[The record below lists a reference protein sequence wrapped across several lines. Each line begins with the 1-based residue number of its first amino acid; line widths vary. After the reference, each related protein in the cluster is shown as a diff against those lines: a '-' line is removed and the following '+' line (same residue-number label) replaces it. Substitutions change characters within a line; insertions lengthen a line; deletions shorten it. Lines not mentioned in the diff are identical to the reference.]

1 MGALMSVYAA
11 VMGRR
16 LNVGR
21 LQGLARR
28 LLLRP
33 AQLLFSLSLLALPA
47 HAADPVRIMHE
58 GVASCAGSTCHGRQ
72 EATGPR
78 VRQNEVLIW
87 SDPASVVGAHSRA
100 WTVLA
105 GARAQA
111 IGKRLGIANVQASA
125 ECINCH
131 GDPAPDRG
139 VGWQQSDGV
148 GCEACH
154 GGATRWL
161 ASHAGVKSTHAENVA
176 RGMLALENPAV
187 RASICLDCHFGST
200 KPGQF
205 AFHRIMAAG
214 HPRIAFELDLFTA
227 LQRHHDEDADY
238 AGRKTV
244 AGGVQTW
251 AVGQALALERALSLL
266 QPQSGAFGGPDYY
279 FFDCRSCHRRFSDD
293 PAAPLVAR
301 TNGWRPIP
309 PGQPVWNDEQMIML
323 AAAARV
329 AAPDLAARFESQS
342 RAFHAAMGG
351 DRAGALRAAAALQ
364 ASASVLAARFAGF
377 RFTRAQTFAVIEA
390 VLIGNAA
397 AYTDYQGGAQAVM
410 AVDTLLNALVA
421 GGQVD
426 RAAAVALRPDLDRAY
441 ALARDANRW
450 DPPAFRAALAQV
462 AGRMRALR

>member
-1 MGALMSVYAA
+1 MGVRAA
-11 VMGRR
+11 VMGHRPAD
-16 LNVGR
+16 GR
-21 LQGLARR
+21 QEGGARR
-28 LLLRP
+28 LLLRL
-33 AQLLFSLSLLALPA
+33 AQWLLSLLLLALPA
-47 HAADPVRIMHE
+47 HAADPVRIVHE

-78 VRQNEVLIW
+78 VRQNEVLTW
-87 SDPASVVGAHSRA
+87 SDPASVAGAHSRA

-105 GARAQA
+105 GGHAQA
-111 IGKRLGIANVQASA
+111 IGRRLGIADVQASA
-125 ECINCH
+125 QCINCH
-131 GDPAPDRG
+131 GDPAPARG
-139 VGWQQSDGV
+139 ARWQQSDGV

-161 ASHAGVKSTHAENVA
+161 ASHAGVKATHADNVA

-187 RASICLDCHFGST
+187 RAGVCLDCHFGSA

-238 AGRKTV
+238 AARKAV

-251 AVGQALALERALSLL
+251 AVGQALAVERALSLL
-266 QPQSGAFGGPDYY
+266 PAQSGGFGGPDYY
-279 FFDCRSCHRRFSDD
+279 FFDCRSCHRTFSDD
-293 PAAPLVAR
+293 PVAPLAAR

-329 AAPDLAARFESQS
+329 AVPDLAVRFAAQA
-342 RAFHAAMGG
+342 RAFHAALGG
-351 DRAGALRAAAALQ
+351 DRTTALRAATALQ
-364 ASASVLAARFAGF
+364 ATAKLLATRLAGARFD
-377 RFTRAQTFAVIEA
+377 RAQTFALIDV
-390 VLIGNAA
+390 VLVGNAP

-410 AVDTLLNALVA
+410 AADTLLNALVVA
-421 GGQVD
+421 GQVD
-426 RAAAVALRPDLDRAY
+426 RTAALAMRPDLDRAY

-450 DPPAFRAALAQV
+450 DPNAFRAVLAQV
-462 AGRMRALR
+462 ANRMQALR

>member
-1 MGALMSVYAA
+1 MGVRSAEQ
-11 VMGRR
+11 GH
-16 LNVGR
+16 
-21 LQGLARR
+21 GLANGRQPGSAWR
-28 LLLRP
+28 LLLRL
-33 AQLLFSLSLLALPA
+33 AAVLLAPA
-47 HAADPVRIMHE
+47 VHAAEPPLVRHE

-78 VRQNEVLIW
+78 VRQNEVLTW
-87 SDPASVVGAHSRA
+87 SDPASIAGAHSRA

-105 GARAQA
+105 GTRAQA
-111 IGKRLGIANVQASA
+111 IGKRLGIQNVQASA
-125 ECINCH
+125 ACINCH
-131 GDPAPDRG
+131 GDPAPARG
-139 VGWQQSDGV
+139 PKWQLSDGV

-161 ASHAGVKSTHAENVA
+161 ASHSGVKATHADNVA
-176 RGMLALENPAV
+176 RGMLPLENPAV
-187 RASICLDCHFGST
+187 RASVCLDCHFGSAM
-200 KPGQF
+200 PGQF

-238 AGRKTV
+238 AARKAV

-251 AVGQALALERALSLL
+251 AVGQALAVARALSLL
-266 QPQSGAFGGPDYY
+266 PAQSGGFGGPDYY
-279 FFDCRSCHRRFSDD
+279 FFDCRSCHRTFSDD

-323 AAAARV
+323 AAAATV
-329 AAPDLAARFESQS
+329 AAPDLASRLAAQS

-364 ASASVLAARFAGF
+364 GTAKALATRFAAARFD
-377 RFTRAQTFAVIEA
+377 RAQTLALMEA
-390 VLIGNAA
+390 VLVGNAA

-410 AVDTLLNALVA
+410 AADTLLNALVA
-421 GGQVD
+421 AGQVE
-426 RAAAVALRPDLDRAY
+426 RGAALALRPDLDRAY

-450 DPPAFRAALAQV
+450 DGPGFRAALAQL
-462 AGRMRALR
+462 AGRVRALR